1 MSLHDDL
8 SRLAH
13 EHEDLAEAID
23 EVLQPVGVLM
33 DRMSWKGPHR
43 DRVQAELGA
52 MRRGTGTVSGSLR
65 ERAVLLRGAAAAVPP
80 TPTPGISQPPSPAD
94 LVRGVLR
101 QMSPVG
107 PVVSDVLSRYGLL

>member
-23 EVLQPVGVLM
+23 EVLQPISALM
-33 DRMSWKGPHR
+33 DRMRWKGPHR

-52 MRRGTGTVSGSLR
+52 MRRGTRTVSGTLR
-65 ERAVLLRGAAAAVPP
+65 ERAVLLRGAAAAVPR
-80 TPTPGISQPPSPAD
+80 TPGIPQPLSPED
-94 LVRGVLR
+94 LLRGVLR

-107 PVVSDVLSRYGLL
+107 PVVSDVLSRYGVL

>member
-23 EVLQPVGVLM
+23 EVLQPVSALM
-33 DRMSWKGPHR
+33 DRMEWKGPHR

-65 ERAVLLRGAAAAVPP
+65 DRAVLLRGAAAAVPR
-80 TPTPGISQPPSPAD
+80 TLTPGIPPPSPQD
-94 LVRGVLR
+94 LLGGVLR

-107 PVVSDVLSRYGLL
+107 PALSDVLSRYGVL